1 MKNRKSIIILLGQN
15 LYPINGTLR
24 EPLLIIEWVMIFLF
38 SELAFL
44 LYMRVKNRERKLSN
58 FIEKASILFLLAY
71 SSMGVFYIFGD
82 YYMETQHSRLVVFN
96 IGYLLRMILGL
107 VFIYKI
113 EKYQIIIG
121 KYLFSKIF
129 LIFTL
134 ISVVLFFTAIE
145 FTQNASLVLFW
156 IPLILIFLI
165 YMKKLLKKTSENQEI
180 HNYKVKIYFSIIGVI
195 FLGFGFGATSDP
207 FVSLFGLII
216 RLFGDIIQIIGIF
229 VLSIY
234 FINLPSLSEQNWKD
248 KIDKLFLMRAS
259 GICVYYKF
267 FKDPTNTRQ
276 DQIMSG
282 AINTIRMM
290 LKEISQDDGEM
301 VIEKEGKVLITH
313 QGKYITGV
321 IVADQNLRS
330 LNFLLERF
338 IEKVEFLYSN
348 IIRDWDGAMEIFLPI
363 ENITKEIFF

>member
-1 MKNRKSIIILLGQN
+1 VLGQDF
-15 LYPINGTLR
+15 YPLTGTLR
-24 EPLLIIEWVMIFLF
+24 EPLLIIEWVIVFLF

-44 LYMRVKNRERKLSN
+44 LYMRVKNRERELSN
-58 FIEKASILFLLAY
+58 FMESASILFLLAY

-82 YYMETQHSRLVVFN
+82 YYMETQLSRLVVYN
-96 IGYLLRMILGL
+96 IGYILRMILGL

-129 LIFTL
+129 SIFSL
-134 ISVVLFFTAIE
+134 ISVVLIFTAME

-156 IPLILIFLI
+156 IPLISIFFVYI
-165 YMKKLLKKTSENQEI
+165 IKLLKKTSETEEI
-180 HNYKVKIYFSIIGVI
+180 HIYKAKIYFSIIGVI
-195 FLGFGFGATSDP
+195 ILGLGFGATSDP
-207 FVSLFGLII
+207 IVNMFGLII
-216 RLFGDIIQIIGIF
+216 RLIGDIIQIIGILILAIF
-229 VLSIY
+229 

-267 FKDPTNTRQ
+267 FKEPTNKRG
-276 DQIMSG
+276 DQIISG
-282 AINTIRMM
+282 AINTIKMM

-301 VIEKEGKVLITH
+301 VIEKEGKVLITY

-321 IVADQNLRS
+321 IIADHNLSS
-330 LNFLLERF
+330 LHFLLKRF
-338 IEKVEFLYSN
+338 IEKVEFIYSN

-363 ENITKEIFF
+363 ENIAREIFS